1 MTRGAFHKRRG
12 AKNPMRG
19 LAVSRLNPE
28 HERHVGVYHDKRPT
42 WPPRLKE
49 ILGALKESIDVKNSL
64 EKCKLRDFKD
74 PNPAHPGFF
83 R

>member
-1 MTRGAFHKRRG
+1 MTTRGAFRKKRG

-28 HERHVGVYHDKRPT
+28 HERHVGVYHDKRT
-42 WPPRLKE
+42 AWPPRLRE
-49 ILGALKESIDVKNSL
+49 ILCALKAQVD
-64 EKCKLRDFKD
+64 LRDFKD